1 MAKYNVCGMGNA
13 LVDMEFKVN
22 DQFLQE
28 HNIEKGLM
36 TLVEQDRQAELLE
49 NLDNHQ
55 HKRACGGSAAN
66 TMIAL
71 SQLGGSG
78 FYSCKVASDEA
89 GDFYYQDLK
98 ANGLETNMKDV
109 REQGVTGKC
118 MVFITPDAERT
129 MNSYLGISQTL
140 DDQVLDFE
148 AIEQS
153 DYLYIEGYLV
163 TSPSAREAVKKAL
176 DFAREKG
183 VKTALTFSDPSMAKF
198 FADGLK
204 EMLGE
209 QGVDLLFCN
218 TEEALTFTQKEN
230 LQEAL
235 PELRK
240 WARSF
245 AITRSEKGALLFD
258 GEREIDVL
266 TQKVTPIDTNGAG
279 DLFAGAFLY
288 ALTHGHSFGEAG
300 KLACACSSQLVTQFG
315 PRLKKDQA
323 LEVKSTLLTNA

>member
-1 MAKYNVCGMGNA
+1 MAKYNVYGIGNA
-13 LVDMEFKVN
+13 LVDMEFEVT
-22 DQFLQE
+22 DAFLTQK
-28 HNIEKGLM
+28 NIEKGLM
-36 TLVEQDRQAELLE
+36 TLVEQDRQTELLE
-49 NLDNHQ
+49 KLDDHQ

-78 FYSCKVASDEA
+78 FYSCKVANDEA

-98 ANGLETNMKDV
+98 ANELVTNMKDV
-109 REQGVTGKC
+109 REDGVTGKC

-129 MNSYLGISQTL
+129 MNSYLGISLTL
-140 DDQVLDFE
+140 DEQALDYE

-153 DYLYIEGYLV
+153 EYLYIEGYLV
-163 TSPSAREAVKKAL
+163 ASPSAKQAVKKAL

-198 FADGLK
+198 FGDGLK
-204 EMLGE
+204 EMMGE
-209 QGVDLLFCN
+209 TGVDLLFCN
-218 TEEALTFTQKEN
+218 TEEALTFTKTQSLE
-230 LQEAL
+230 QAL
-235 PELRK
+235 PELKK

-266 TQKVTPIDTNGAG
+266 TQNVAPVDTNGAG
-279 DLFAGAFLY
+279 DLFAGAFIY
-288 ALTHGHSFGEAG
+288 ALSHGHRYGEAG

-315 PRLKKDQA
+315 PRLNKDQA
-323 LEVKSTLLTNA
+323 LEIKERILTND

>member
-1 MAKYNVCGMGNA
+1 MAKYNVYGMGNA
-13 LVDMEFKVN
+13 LVDMEFEVT
-22 DQFLQE
+22 DDFLKE
-28 HNIEKGLM
+28 KNIERGLM
-36 TLVEQDRQAELLE
+36 TLVEQERQSELLE
-49 NLDNHQ
+49 KLDNHQ

-71 SQLGGSG
+71 SQLGGHG
-78 FYSCKVASDEA
+78 FYSCKVANDES
-89 GDFYYQDLK
+89 GDFYYKDLK
-98 ANGLETNMKDV
+98 ANELDTNMKDA
-109 REQGVTGKC
+109 REDGVTGKC

-129 MNSYLGISQTL
+129 MNSYLGISLTL
-140 DDQVLDFE
+140 DEQVLDYE

-153 DYLYIEGYLV
+153 EYLYIEGYLV
-163 TSPSAREAVKKAL
+163 TSPSAKEAVKKAL

-183 VKTALTFSDPSMAKF
+183 IKTALTFSDPSMAKF
-198 FADGLK
+198 FGDGLK

-209 QGVDLLFCN
+209 KGVDLLFCN
-218 TEEALTFTQKEN
+218 TEEALTFTNTESLEQ
-230 LQEAL
+230 AV
-235 PELRK
+235 PELKK
-240 WARSF
+240 WTKSL

-266 TQKVTPIDTNGAG
+266 TQQVEPIDTNGAG

-288 ALTHGHSFGEAG
+288 ALTHGHSFGDAG

-323 LEVKSTLLTNA
+323 LEIKETILNND

>member
-1 MAKYNVCGMGNA
+1 MAKYNVYGMGNA
-13 LVDMEFKVN
+13 LVDMEFEVN
-22 DQFLQE
+22 DQFLSE
-28 HNIEKGLM
+28 KNIEKGLM
-36 TLVEQDRQAELLE
+36 TLVEEEKQAELLE
-49 NLDNHQ
+49 KLDNHQ

-71 SQLGGSG
+71 SQLGGHG

-98 ANGLETNMKDV
+98 SNGLDTNMKDV
-109 REQGVTGKC
+109 REEGVTGKC

-140 DDQVLDFE
+140 DEQVLDFE
-148 AIEQS
+148 AVAQS
-153 DYLYIEGYLV
+153 EYLYIEGYLV

-198 FADGLK
+198 FGDGLK
-204 EMLGE
+204 ELLGE
-209 QGVDLLFCN
+209 KGVDLLFCN
-218 TEEALTFTQKEN
+218 TEEALTFTQ
-230 LQEAL
+230 QEDLEKAV

-240 WARSF
+240 WARSL

-266 TQKVTPIDTNGAG
+266 TQKVEPVDTNGAG

-288 ALTHGHSFGEAG
+288 ALAQGHSFGESG

-315 PRLKKDQA
+315 PRLKKEQA
-323 LEVKSTLLTNA
+323 LEIKEAILNND